1 MKTKK
6 SIYIIGLVTIAAIA
20 AGTVI
25 GVNLTA
31 EKQNTPQS
39 PMDIFLTLEDHATIV
54 SLKKEDTL
62 NLTLPDYGDGGYVW
76 TIIQYDKNLL
86 HQTDSFTWGSSGML
100 GDFGKDTWLF
110 TAIHTGS
117 TTLEL
122 RSQRPF
128 GENDICQ
135 TFKVTVN
142 IQ

>member
-1 MKTKK
+1 MKAKK
-6 SIYIIGLVTIAAIA
+6 SLFIIGLVTIAAIA

-25 GVNLTA
+25 GVNLTTP
-31 EKQNTPQS
+31 KQQNPQTS
-39 PMDIFLTLEDHATIV
+39 RTLSVTDVDNNTIV
-54 SLKKEDTL
+54 SLKIGDHL
-62 NLTLPDYGDGGYVW
+62 NLTLSDYGDGGYVW
-76 TIIQYDKNLL
+76 RIIHVDSKILS
-86 HQTDSFTWGSSGML
+86 QTNQFTWGSSGML

-110 TAIHTGS
+110 TATHTGS

-135 TFKVTVN
+135 TFKVDVN